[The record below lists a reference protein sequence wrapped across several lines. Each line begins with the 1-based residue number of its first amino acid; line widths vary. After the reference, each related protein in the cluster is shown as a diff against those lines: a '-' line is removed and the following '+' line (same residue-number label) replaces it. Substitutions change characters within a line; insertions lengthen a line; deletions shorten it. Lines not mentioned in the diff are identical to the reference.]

1 MQYFKAK
8 LLAACL
14 FGLLTPAMLQAC
26 SGDQPAAD
34 APEAGAD
41 TTETASADSAEMGK
55 GTLEFRANG
64 EDFVRQGF
72 TTKDGWDIAFDNVF
86 VSLADVT
93 AYQTD
98 PPFDAE
104 AGSKLEAKEQVSVDE
119 PVVIDLAEGDDAADP
134 ILVSTVDAP
143 AGRYNALSWE
153 MVPATAG
160 PAEGYSIL
168 MQGTATKDGET
179 LPFTIGISEELAFT
193 CGDFVGDQRKGILD
207 DGSTADVESTFHF
220 DHLFGDAGAPM
231 DDDIN
236 TGALGFDPLAAMA
249 ENGEVNV
256 DSATLQGNLSEED
269 YATLMNILPSLGH
282 VGEGHCEETNLTT

>member
-1 MQYFKAK
+1 MRIPELRLITLA
-8 LLAACL
+8 LL
-14 FGLLTPAMLQAC
+14 GLVAPVALQAC
-26 SGDQPAAD
+26 SGEEPAAE
-34 APEAGAD
+34 APEAEVGA
-41 TTETASADSAEMGK
+41 TETASADDSAMGK

-72 TTKDGWDIAFDNVF
+72 TTKDGWEISFDNVL

-104 AGSKLEAKEQVSVDE
+104 AGTKLEAKEQVSVGE
-119 PVVIDLAEGDDAADP
+119 PVVVDLAEGGENAET
-134 ILVSTVDAP
+134 ILVSEVDAP

-153 MVPATAG
+153 MVPATSG
-160 PAEGYSIL
+160 PAEGYSIF

-179 LPFTIGISEELAFT
+179 LPFTIGISEELTFT
-193 CGDFVGDQRKGILD
+193 CGDFVGDARKGILD
-207 DGSTADVESTFHF
+207 EGDMADIESTFHF

-236 TGALGFDPLAAMA
+236 TGALGFEPLAAMA
-249 ENGEVNV
+249 EGGEVNV
-256 DSATLQGNLSEED
+256 DSASLQENLSEED
-269 YATLMNILPSLGH
+269 YATFMNILPSLGH